1 MVDVQMYI
9 NNLYTNQSDYFSMPV
24 SEEELAEKVGLNS
37 DGHGYGASI
46 EEISF
51 VAEDIS
57 VEGII
62 QASKQFV
69 ELFGKYPVEDIWL
82 LKSAWFH
89 DYAYLYYNTF
99 EIECYF
105 GYDDFEAFGHY
116 LIDEIHK
123 EGFVSERLKKCIDY
137 KKYAMLV
144 ELSNNYIIG
153 KKGIYRY
160 TG

>member
-1 MVDVQMYI
+1 MYI

-69 ELFGKYPVEDIWL
+69 
-82 LKSAWFH
+82 
-89 DYAYLYYNTF
+89 
-99 EIECYF
+99 
-105 GYDDFEAFGHY
+105 
-116 LIDEIHK
+116 
-123 EGFVSERLKKCIDY
+123 
-137 KKYAMLV
+137 
-144 ELSNNYIIG
+144 
-153 KKGIYRY
+153 
-160 TG
+160 